1 MAELD
6 NLTISITADAKAAN
20 KALNDLTKNLQTLS
34 GVLGGLNTNGLNSLA
49 AGLRTIS
56 KSMTEFKTND
66 VTAKTF
72 DSVAKGIKK
81 LEVIDG
87 AKLQSV
93 ATGLKPIADSMRLF
107 STVQFD
113 SQNIS
118 GFTNAVTRLAN
129 APLGNLA
136 NADFTNIGMQIKNL
150 TDTLSGVSDVS
161 SKTTSFINAIA
172 RLSSAGKDV
181 GRAAGGLPKFGE
193 NLKSVINALSQ
204 SDVGQVSQN
213 TTAITQ
219 AIAQL
224 ASAGNKT
231 ATTAANLDQLADRTL
246 HFIQTLANAPDVSN
260 STVRVTE
267 ALARLASA
275 GSRTGASMN
284 TISRAF
290 NSVSSSSRGLP
301 NFINNI
307 SKSFKNLVTNLKNVI
322 THSRNT
328 GNSFKDLTAKLL
340 MFYGK
345 LKILISGLK
354 TFWKALES
362 SMSYIENLNYFNAAF
377 GQVAQSAAGQW
388 EEAGYDSAESY
399 YNSFSKRAQQLTQKM
414 TGFTITESG
423 MLESNMGKSLG
434 IDPSLLMNYQAMFAQ
449 MSNSMGVTAENAL
462 KLSNVMTELGADLA
476 SVKNLNFKDVWED
489 MASGMAGMSRT
500 LDKYGANIRNVN
512 LQQKLNELGIKAS
525 VTALNQNEKA
535 LLRTIILLDSTRY
548 AWGDLSK
555 TIDKPANQV
564 RLLTSNF
571 SNLARTIGNIFLPIV
586 AAALP
591 YINMFVQALQRLAEW
606 IVKLLGFE
614 DFDWGGGIG
623 GASDALSG
631 IYDEADNTA
640 DSLDN
645 ASESVKKLKK
655 TILGFDQLNVLNDK
669 DSDSDSQ
676 DAGVGLDPAQTGLLQ
691 DAFDSILDEYQKA
704 WDEAFAEMEE
714 RANVFADNISIAFK
728 EGGLEGVGEYIGQ
741 ELTKAISSIPWETIY
756 QGASSFGT
764 GLASFLNGLI
774 SPELFSAVGASIA
787 NSLNTALHFLNSFGT
802 EFDWEDFGTSLA
814 SGLNSF
820 LGNFDWGLALE
831 NAKIFGEGLANTINS
846 FFETTDWE
854 LVGSSFAN
862 GLNTAIQFAFSLGN
876 GLDFELIG
884 ESLATA
890 INSFFDTFDFGL
902 LSQTINTWAIGILD
916 ALTAAVSG
924 VEWADVAQAIADTIG
939 GLDFTG
945 IGWSLGSLAN
955 SLVNAFYTLVSN
967 KEIWSN
973 LATKLS
979 DGINGILDGLN
990 EVDEK
995 TGLNAFEALGQ
1006 GISEGLEGMLTF
1018 LKESVAGIHWDE
1030 IGEGIGTAIKN
1041 IDFLDILSDLAGL
1054 IWEGI
1059 KAAFELLTGIFDA
1072 APLEASLVAAFAAL
1086 KFTGIGTFFA
1096 NSIGTAIA
1104 NALPTITIDLSAIFG
1119 GASLATFGAIS
1130 AAIVAVGLALK
1141 ELWDTSENFRDTVG
1155 KAFDKVKDS
1164 LVDAFTKI
1172 KDALSG
1178 LVDSV
1183 SGFGQALY
1191 DFYENSPIRAIVAL
1205 IADLVVSIGG
1215 SVLSTAIKTLGDVV
1229 SGLIEIL
1236 SGGVDIFSGVLDV
1249 LSGIFSLDPSKII
1262 EGLKELGTGV
1272 GKALKGLYD
1281 IFVQGGIDLIGGLL
1295 KGILDAIADI
1305 GGWLKEHIVDPIVNK
1320 FKSLF
1325 GIHSPSTV
1333 MAEIGGFIAEGLL
1346 NGIKNGI
1353 TAVLDFFAELPG
1365 KIQEKL
1371 GDAKEWFADKIRS
1384 AVEGLSDL
1392 GDWIGDNVVS
1402 PVKDKFSML
1411 KDNITTFFS
1420 NAYSNVK
1427 EKWNLSPDWFT
1438 KNVVDKVGA
1447 GFETLG
1453 TNIFGFFKSAWKNI
1467 KEVWTNVSTWFFD
1480 NVTDPVREKFET
1492 LKSKVKGFFSSLWT
1506 KIKEVWTDVSDWF
1519 KEKVTDKVSEKFSTL
1534 KDDVTGFFSD
1544 AWKTIK
1550 GAWENVADFFKDK
1563 VITPVRKAF
1572 KKVSNKIAEFF
1583 KTAFNTVL
1591 KVAATVFN
1599 GIITGIEKAVNG
1611 VVGVI
1616 NGLIGGVDTV
1626 ITVVAKF
1633 VGFDWS
1639 GFDKLKE
1646 VKMTKINI
1654 DAFAAG
1660 GFPEDGLFFANS
1672 TEMVGKFAN
1681 GKTAVANNE
1690 QITDGIRAAVVDG
1703 MMEAMAASSR
1713 RKSDGG
1719 SPILEYTFKVDSE
1732 TLYKTM
1738 LKGKQRHDRR
1748 YNIASEF

>member
-56 KSMTEFKTND
+56 KSMTEFKAND

-87 AKLQSV
+87 AKLQTV
-93 ATGLKPIADSMRLF
+93 ATGLKPISDSMRLF

-118 GFTNAVTRLAN
+118 GFTNAMTRLAN

-136 NADFTNIGMQIKNL
+136 NADFTNIGTQIKNL

-172 RLSSAGKDV
+172 RLASAGKDV

-345 LKILISGLK
+345 LKVLISGLK

-623 GASDALSG
+623 GTSDALSG

-645 ASESVKKLKK
+645 AAESAKKLKK

-676 DAGVGLDPAQTGLLQ
+676 DAGVGLDPAQMGLLQ

-728 EGGLEGVGEYIGQ
+728 EGGLEGVGEYISQ
-741 ELTKAISSIPWETIY
+741 ELTKVINGIPWETIY

-774 SPELFSAVGASIA
+774 SPELFSAVGSSIA
-787 NSLNTALHFLNSFGT
+787 NSLNTALHFLNSFGKK
-802 EFDWEDFGTSLA
+802 FDWEDFGTSLA

-862 GLNTAIQFAFSLGN
+862 GLNTAIQFAFSLGD

-902 LSQTINTWAIGILD
+902 LSQAINTWAIGILD

-939 GLDFTG
+939 GLDFAG

-955 SLVNAFYTLVSN
+955 SLANALYTLVSDE
-967 KEIWSN
+967 EIWTN
-973 LATKLS
+973 LGQKLA
-979 DGINGILDGLN
+979 DGINGIVDSMFQI
-990 EVDEK
+990 DEK
-995 TGLNAFEALGQ
+995 TGKDGWEAIGATLGSTINALVDTLNETLENTDWKALG
-1006 GISEGLEGMLTF
+1006 EGLMESIVSFFSEIDYGDLSKSLSDFAIACFDLLTGAIEGVDWGDAAKGIINAIADFFKGFDYEGTF
-1018 LKESVAGIHWDE
+1018 SSFGELIGAAIAATIDLVDALAEVAGDVGEKIKNFFVEKIKEAGWDKDKGLLSNGVA
-1030 IGEGIGTAIKN
+1030 IVNGILNGIVDGIKGIGTWLNEHILQP
-1041 IDFLDILSDLAGL
+1041 FLDGFR
-1054 IWEGI
+1054 
-1059 KAAFELLTGIFDA
+1059 AA
-1072 APLEASLVAAFAAL
+1072 
-1086 KFTGIGTFFA
+1086 
-1096 NSIGTAIA
+1096 
-1104 NALPTITIDLSAIFG
+1104 
-1119 GASLATFGAIS
+1119 
-1130 AAIVAVGLALK
+1130 
-1141 ELWDTSENFRDTVG
+1141 
-1155 KAFDKVKDS
+1155 
-1164 LVDAFTKI
+1164 
-1172 KDALSG
+1172 
-1178 LVDSV
+1178 
-1183 SGFGQALY
+1183 
-1191 DFYENSPIRAIVAL
+1191 
-1205 IADLVVSIGG
+1205 
-1215 SVLSTAIKTLGDVV
+1215 
-1229 SGLIEIL
+1229 
-1236 SGGVDIFSGVLDV
+1236 
-1249 LSGIFSLDPSKII
+1249 
-1262 EGLKELGTGV
+1262 
-1272 GKALKGLYD
+1272 
-1281 IFVQGGIDLIGGLL
+1281 
-1295 KGILDAIADI
+1295 
-1305 GGWLKEHIVDPIVNK
+1305 
-1320 FKSLF
+1320 F

-1333 MAEIGGFIAEGLL
+1333 MAEQGGYIISGLL
-1346 NGIKNGI
+1346 NGLKDNISS
-1353 TAVLDFFAELPG
+1353 VLDWFAELPG

-1371 GDAKEWFADKIRS
+1371 GDAKDWFAGKIRS

-1392 GDWIGDNVVS
+1392 GDWIGGNVVS
-1402 PVKDKFSML
+1402 PVKDSFSGL

-1420 NAYSNVK
+1420 NALSGVK
-1427 EKWNLSPDWFT
+1427 EKWTGAAEWFKTNVTDKVKEKFSNLKEKVSTFFTDLWTGIKGTWTAVSDWF
-1438 KNVVDKVGA
+1438 K
-1447 GFETLG
+1447 
-1453 TNIFGFFKSAWKNI
+1453 
-1467 KEVWTNVSTWFFD
+1467 D
-1480 NVTDPVREKFET
+1480 NVTSPVKEKFSN
-1492 LKSKVKGFFSSLWT
+1492 LKEKVSGFFSSLWAG
-1506 KIKEVWTDVSDWF
+1506 IKETWTDVSTWF
-1519 KEKVTDKVSEKFSTL
+1519 KTNVTDKVKEKFSNL
-1534 KDDVTGFFSD
+1534 KEKVSTFFTDLWTG
-1544 AWKTIK
+1544 IK
-1550 GAWENVADFFKDK
+1550 ETWSNVASFFKDN

-1572 KKVSNKIAEFF
+1572 KTACNKIGGFF
-1583 KTAFNTVL
+1583 DSLWTGIKKGVAGAFNTVL
-1591 KVAATVFN
+1591 SGIESAINGIVKGIN
-1599 GIITGIEKAVNG
+1599 GIIGGFNKIVTVAAKI
-1611 VVGVI
+1611 
-1616 NGLIGGVDTV
+1616 IG
-1626 ITVVAKF
+1626 A
-1633 VGFDWS
+1633 DWS
-1639 GFDKLKE
+1639 GVDKLDE
-1646 VKMTKINI
+1646 VTLPRINVE
-1654 DAFAAG
+1654 AYAAG

-1713 RKSDGG
+1713 GKSDSG